1 MIYMKVVV
9 GLLFDEE
16 KFLIGQRL
24 DENSSY
30 GGYWELPGGKIDEG
44 ETSYDAII
52 REWKEEL
59 DIDVEAYYEIPNREI
74 NGVDTYPFL
83 LRFKSGKPK
92 LNVHQ
97 KVKFIDMSEIKSY
110 KLTPISTEIVYIIR
124 RSYSLFLRKKEKE
137 TQ

>member
-1 MIYMKVVV
+1 MISMKVVA

-74 NGVDTYPFL
+74 NGIDTYPFL

-110 KLTPISTEIVYIIR
+110 KLTPISTEIVYIVR

>member
-1 MIYMKVVV
+1 MISMKVVA

-74 NGVDTYPFL
+74 NGIDTYPFL
-83 LRFKSGKPK
+83 LRFKSGKPFFASDTFTTPSYLITLTHQTRVDNFCVNCITK
-92 LNVHQ
+92 WTVH
-97 KVKFIDMSEIKSY
+97 
-110 KLTPISTEIVYIIR
+110 
-124 RSYSLFLRKKEKE
+124 FLVH
-137 TQ
+137 

>member
-1 MIYMKVVV
+1 MKVVV

>member
-1 MIYMKVVV
+1 MKVVA

-44 ETSYDAII
+44 ETSYNAII

-74 NGVDTYPFL
+74 NGIDTYPFL

-110 KLTPISTEIVYIIR
+110 KLTPISTEIVYIVR

>member
-1 MIYMKVVV
+1 MKVVV

-110 KLTPISTEIVYIIR
+110 KLTPISTEIVYIVR